1 MTHYDEQHFKDAVL
15 GTESRHTEHCDVEYN
30 EDLDNYM
37 LFKNGELVGEAKVLN
52 GEVYITTL
60 K

>member
-1 MTHYDEQHFKDAVL
+1 MNQYDRQYFKDAVL
-15 GTESRHTEHCDVEYN
+15 WTESRHTEHCDVEYN
-30 EDLDNYM
+30 EDLDVYM
-37 LFKNGELVGEAKVLN
+37 LFKNGKLVGEAKVLN

>member
-1 MTHYDEQHFKDAVL
+1 MNQYDKQYFKDAVL

-30 EDLDNYM
+30 EDLDAYM
-37 LFKNGELVGEAKVLN
+37 LFKNGKLVGEAKVLN
-52 GEVYITTL
+52 NEVHITNL

>member
-1 MTHYDEQHFKDAVL
+1 MNHYDRQYFKGAVL

-30 EDLDNYM
+30 EDLDVYT
-37 LFKNGELVGEAKVLN
+37 LFKDGELVGEAKVLN
-52 GEVYITTL
+52 GEIYITTL

>member
-1 MTHYDEQHFKDAVL
+1 MNHYDRQYFKGAVL

-30 EDLDNYM
+30 EDLDAYM
-37 LFKNGELVGEAKVLN
+37 LFKDGELVGEAEVLN
-52 GEVYITTL
+52 GKVYITTL

>member
-1 MTHYDEQHFKDAVL
+1 MNRYDKQYFKDAVL

-30 EDLDNYM
+30 EDLDVYM
-37 LFKNGELVGEAKVLN
+37 LFKNGKLIGEAKVLD
-52 GEVYITTL
+52 GQVAITTL

>member
-1 MTHYDEQHFKDAVL
+1 MNHYDRQYFKGAVL
-15 GTESRHTEHCDVEYN
+15 GTESRHTEHCDAEYN
-30 EDLDNYM
+30 EDLDVCM
-37 LFKNGELVGEAKVLN
+37 LFKDGELVGEAEVLN